1 MWLPIYRTPLV
12 FTDKSKGCFG
22 WFFNVRVSLRDFIYF
37 FFSLHKGIFTK
48 CKWSDQTI
56 KPCLLNKLCITLH
69 ICSYVTSC
77 VFTAQVN
84 TSACLKYFF
93 FLCTSFTA
101 RQPACDTT
109 AHTLHGWWLAP
120 LLHVLRV
127 SVWVPSL
134 GSPGFLPQL
143 KKKTTCIRGK
153 HGALSH
159 RSASANCCLSVF
171 LCDKLATCQ
180 GCNPA
185 FAHWQLGQAPAPP
198 CDPECSRGGCRKWMN
213 ERFIPLEFG
222 VRLSQSD
229 WLWINLIKWKF
240 IQSRSM
246 FYLWFP
252 PMSLRT
258 RGFCAMNLKN
268 YKKGIQVAYQA
279 KNMDTVSRECNK
291 VWPKSWLRNK
301 HCWVH
306 AKHCIIGG
314 RAPLNAV
321 KLQMPLWAVNVC
333 IVVIAV
339 IGGDVVWTA
348 IWKYIP
354 IV

>member
-1 MWLPIYRTPLV
+1 MQIV
-12 FTDKSKGCFG
+12 
-22 WFFNVRVSLRDFIYF
+22 V
-37 FFSLHKGIFTK
+37 
-48 CKWSDQTI
+48 
-56 KPCLLNKLCITLH
+56 
-69 ICSYVTSC
+69 
-77 VFTAQVN
+77 
-84 TSACLKYFF
+84 
-93 FLCTSFTA
+93 
-101 RQPACDTT
+101 
-109 AHTLHGWWLAP
+109 
-120 LLHVLRV
+120 
-127 SVWVPSL
+127 
-134 GSPGFLPQL
+134 
-143 KKKTTCIRGK
+143 
-153 HGALSH
+153 
-159 RSASANCCLSVF
+159 CLSSYATNWRLVKDVTPPSPIDSWDR
-171 LCDKLATCQ
+171 LQHPLATLSAAEA
-180 GCNPA
+180 GVEN
-185 FAHWQLGQAPAPP
+185 
-198 CDPECSRGGCRKWMN
+198 EWMN
-213 ERFIPLEFG
+213 DLFLSAAPLEFG

-268 YKKGIQVAYQA
+268 YKKGIQVT

-348 IWKYIP
+348 IWKHIP